1 MGPLFDSL
9 PVVVSV
15 RHAEQ
20 RPPQRRARRPGLLA
34 RVAARARSEREPVQS
49 VRPAQVMPAVQ
60 AVQSTAEPTHSA
72 SRTRVVPTA

>member
-34 RVAARARSEREPVQS
+34 RVVARARSEREPVQS
-49 VRPAQVMPAVQ
+49 VQPAQAVQ
-60 AVQSTAEPTHSA
+60 AVQSGAEPARSA